1 MVVDGGVGG
10 PVMSLTGAGVDDDL
24 VVGVTV
30 LVEGVTVVVLVVGVT
45 LDGALV
51 GTATGMVNVE
61 GLLVTLV
68 PVVVVAVAVALSVT
82 LPLAMS
88 ALVTT

>member
-1 MVVDGGVGG
+1 MAKPRGRSLVVVDGGVGG

-24 VVGVTV
+24 VVGVT
-30 LVEGVTVVVLVVGVT
+30 

-51 GTATGMVNVE
+51 GTATGMVSVE

-68 PVVVVAVAVALSVT
+68 PAVVVAVAVAVSVT

>member
-1 MVVDGGVGG
+1 
-10 PVMSLTGAGVDDDL
+10 LTGAGVDDDF

-51 GTATGMVNVE
+51 GTATGMVSVE
-61 GLLVTLV
+61 ELLVTLV
-68 PVVVVAVAVALSVT
+68 PVVVVAVAVAVSVT
-82 LPLAMS
+82 LPLVMS